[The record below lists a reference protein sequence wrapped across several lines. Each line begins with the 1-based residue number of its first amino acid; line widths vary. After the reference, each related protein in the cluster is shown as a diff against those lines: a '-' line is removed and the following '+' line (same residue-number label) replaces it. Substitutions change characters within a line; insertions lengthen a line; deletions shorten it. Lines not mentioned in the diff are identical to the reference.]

1 MALTVSNNSAVATA
15 SYYLGKNQSALQ
27 SSIKK
32 LASGKKLVDASAD
45 PGTLSVAMKVRAS
58 INRLSGAQNNIQNGI
73 GFLEVQ
79 DGLLDT
85 VGKIV
90 MRMSELK
97 GFASQDPMKGEQ
109 DIASY
114 NSEFQD
120 LQVQLYQISQ
130 MGFNGMSLFANNVT
144 GTVAGQA
151 VHGDEALF
159 TGYLNGKEGH
169 LRAGDTAAS
178 DKINMIHQSNYDN
191 TLSIFTS
198 SEGSN
203 GPAVSIHKSLLLS
216 ALTLHQLGRNAGEAK
231 ADTERNGYWSEADNS
246 VQSATYGRNATTLA
260 VEYNGTL
267 AASSTNQTKYLT
279 LASEK
284 IGDTLTLDQVSAGV
298 FGWAIE
304 NVTFLRAQT
313 GGGLSRLNFAAE
325 SIANQ
330 KTKVRSALVR
340 IEEVDMA
347 EEASNLAKY
356 SILMQASAAMVAQA
370 NSTSQVALMLLQV

>member
-32 LASGKKLVDASAD
+32 LASGKKLIDASAD

-85 VGKIV
+85 AGKIV

-144 GTVAGQA
+144 GTVANEA
-151 VHGDEALF
+151 THGDEALF
-159 TGYLNGKEGH
+159 TGYLSGKESH
-169 LRAGDTAAS
+169 KRAGETS
-178 DKINMIHQSNYDN
+178 TINVIHQSNYDN

-216 ALTLHQLGRNAGEAK
+216 ALTLHQLGRNAAEGK
-231 ADTERNGYWSEADNS
+231 ADASGYWSKADNS

-260 VEYNGTL
+260 VD
-267 AASSTNQTKYLT
+267 ASKTKYLT

-284 IGDTLTLDQVSAGV
+284 VGDTLTLDQVSAGV

-325 SIANQ
+325 SIATQETNM
-330 KTKVRSALVR
+330 RSALGR
-340 IEEVDMA
+340 IEDVDMA

-370 NSTSQVALMLLQV
+370 NSTSQVALMLLQN

>member
-32 LASGKKLVDASAD
+32 LASGKKLIDASAD

-144 GTVAGQA
+144 GTVTGQA
-151 VHGDEALF
+151 THGDEALF

-169 LRAGDTAAS
+169 LRAGDTEDDA
-178 DKINMIHQSNYDN
+178 KINMIHQSNYDN

-198 SEGSN
+198 SEGTN

-216 ALTLHQLGRNAGEAK
+216 ALTLHQLGRNAAEGK
-231 ADTERNGYWSEADNS
+231 ADASGYWSKADNS
-246 VQSATYGRNATTLA
+246 VQSATYGRDATTL
-260 VEYNGTL
+260 VVDPTK
-267 AASSTNQTKYLT
+267 TKYLT

-325 SIANQ
+325 SIATQETNM
-330 KTKVRSALVR
+330 RSALGR
-340 IEEVDMA
+340 IEDVDMA

>member
-32 LASGKKLVDASAD
+32 LASGKKLIDASAD

-144 GTVAGQA
+144 GTVANET

-159 TGYLNGKEGH
+159 TGYLSGKEGH
-169 LRAGDTAAS
+169 KRAGETS
-178 DKINMIHQSNYDN
+178 TINMIHQSNYDN

-198 SEGSN
+198 SEGTN

-216 ALTLHQLGRNAGEAK
+216 ALTLHQLGRNAAEGK
-231 ADTERNGYWSEADNS
+231 ADTVRNGYWSEADNS

-260 VEYNGTL
+260 VDATK
-267 AASSTNQTKYLT
+267 TKYLT

-325 SIANQ
+325 SIATQETNM
-330 KTKVRSALVR
+330 RSALGR
-340 IEEVDMA
+340 IEDVDMA

>member
-32 LASGKKLVDASAD
+32 LASGKKLIDASAD

-144 GTVAGQA
+144 GTVVNEAT
-151 VHGDEALF
+151 HGDEALF
-159 TGYLNGKEGH
+159 TGYLNGKEDH
-169 LRAGDTAAS
+169 LRAGDTAGT
-178 DKINMIHQSNYDN
+178 DEIDMIYQSNYDN

-216 ALTLHQLGRNAGEAK
+216 ALTLHQLGRNAGEGK
-231 ADTERNGYWSEADNS
+231 ADTVRNGYWSAADNS
-246 VQSATYGRNATTLA
+246 VQSATYGRNANTLA
-260 VEYNGTL
+260 VEYDGTA

-325 SIANQ
+325 SIATQETNM
-330 KTKVRSALVR
+330 RSALGR
-340 IEEVDMA
+340 IEDVDMA

>member
-32 LASGKKLVDASAD
+32 LASGKKLIDASAD

-130 MGFNGMSLFANNVT
+130 MGFNGMSLFANHVT
-144 GTVAGQA
+144 GTVSGEAM
-151 VHGDEALF
+151 HGDEALF
-159 TGYLNGKEGH
+159 TGYLSGKEGH
-169 LRAGDTAAS
+169 KRAGETATM
-178 DKINMIHQSNYDN
+178 NVIHQSNYDN

-216 ALTLHQLGRNAGEAK
+216 ALTLHQLGRNAAEGK
-231 ADTERNGYWSEADNS
+231 ADASGYWSKADNS
-246 VQSATYGRNATTLA
+246 VQSATYGRNATTLVVDA
-260 VEYNGTL
+260 TK
-267 AASSTNQTKYLT
+267 TKYLT

-325 SIANQ
+325 SIATQETNM
-330 KTKVRSALVR
+330 RSALGR
-340 IEEVDMA
+340 IEDVDMA

>member
-32 LASGKKLVDASAD
+32 LASGKKLIDASAD

-144 GTVAGQA
+144 GTVSGEAT
-151 VHGDEALF
+151 HGDEALF

-169 LRAGDTAAS
+169 LRAGDTTGNE
-178 DKINMIHQSNYDN
+178 INMIHQSNYDN

-216 ALTLHQLGRNAGEAK
+216 ALTLHQLGRNAAEGK
-231 ADTERNGYWSEADNS
+231 ADASGYWSKADNS

-260 VEYNGTL
+260 VEYNGS
-267 AASSTNQTKYLT
+267 AVASATNQTKYLT

-325 SIANQ
+325 SIATQETNM
-330 KTKVRSALVR
+330 RSALGR
-340 IEEVDMA
+340 IEDVDMA

>member
-15 SYYLGKNQSALQ
+15 SYYLGKNQAALQ

-32 LASGKKLVDASAD
+32 LASGKKLIDASSD

-130 MGFNGMSLFANNVT
+130 MAFNGMSLFANNTT
-144 GTVAGQA
+144 GTVVGGAT
-151 VHGDEALF
+151 HGDEALF
-159 TGYLNGKEGH
+159 TGYLNGKEDH
-169 LRAGDTAAS
+169 KRAGETGTVD
-178 DKINMIHQSNYDN
+178 MISQANYDN

-216 ALTLHQLGRNAGEAK
+216 ALTLHQLGRNAAEAK
-231 ADTERNGYWSEADNS
+231 SDTVRNGYWSNADNS

-260 VEYNGTL
+260 VEYDGT
-267 AASSTNQTKYLT
+267 AAAGANNQTKYLT

-284 IGDTLTLDQVSAGV
+284 VGDTLTLDQVSAGV

-313 GGGLSRLNFAAE
+313 GGGLSRLSFAAD
-325 SIANQ
+325 SIATQETNM
-330 KTKVRSALVR
+330 KSALGR
-340 IEEVDMA
+340 IEDVDMA
-347 EEASNLAKY
+347 KEASELAKY

>member
-97 GFASQDPMKGEQ
+97 GFASQDPMKGDQ

-114 NSEFQD
+114 NNEFKD
-120 LQVQLYQISQ
+120 LQVQLYQVSQ
-130 MGFNGMSLFANNVT
+130 LDFNGMSLFANHTSKEAASVVT
-144 GTVAGQA
+144 DVNATWTADGTAPNGE
-151 VHGDEALF
+151 GEALF
-159 TGYLNGKEGH
+159 GG
-169 LRAGDTAAS
+169 AS
-178 DKINMIHQSNYDN
+178 QSDQRDH
-191 TLSIFTS
+191 TISIFTS
-198 SEGSN
+198 SEGSD
-203 GPAVSIHKSLLLS
+203 GPKVSIHKSLLLS
-216 ALTLHQLGRNAGEAK
+216 ALTIRMDRKIAGEGTGTTSK
-231 ADTERNGYWSEADNS
+231 GYWSQVYNKQKTEIA
-246 VQSATYGRNATTLA
+246 SAGNTVYTTAGWDGTTKGIDPKNENAWI
-260 VEYNGTL
+260 TL
-267 AASSTNQTKYLT
+267 AAVDQS
-279 LASEK
+279 
-284 IGDTLTLDQVSAGV
+284 GTLTLDKISAGV
-298 FGWAIE
+298 FETAIE

-313 GGGLSRLNFAAE
+313 GGGMSRLNFAAE
-325 SIANQ
+325 SIAMQETNM
-330 KTKVRSALVR
+330 RSALGR
-340 IEEVDMA
+340 IEDVDMA
-347 EEASNLAKY
+347 EEASSLAKY

>member
-1 MALTVSNNSAVATA
+1 
-15 SYYLGKNQSALQ
+15 
-27 SSIKK
+27 
-32 LASGKKLVDASAD
+32 
-45 PGTLSVAMKVRAS
+45 
-58 INRLSGAQNNIQNGI
+58 
-73 GFLEVQ
+73 
-79 DGLLDT
+79 
-85 VGKIV
+85 
-90 MRMSELK
+90 
-97 GFASQDPMKGEQ
+97 MKGEQ

-130 MGFNGMSLFANNVT
+130 MGFNGMSLFANHVT
-144 GTVAGQA
+144 GTVSGEAT
-151 VHGDEALF
+151 HGDEALF
-159 TGYLNGKEGH
+159 TGYLNGKESH
-169 LRAGDTAAS
+169 LRAGDAAGNE
-178 DKINMIHQSNYDN
+178 INMIHQSNYDN

-231 ADTERNGYWSEADNS
+231 ADTVRNGYWSEADNS

-260 VEYNGTL
+260 VEYDGTA

-325 SIANQ
+325 SIATQETNM
-330 KTKVRSALVR
+330 RSALGR
-340 IEEVDMA
+340 IEDVDMA

>member
-1 MALTVSNNSAVATA
+1 MALTVSNNSAVASA

-97 GFASQDPMKGEQ
+97 GFASQDPMKGDQ

-114 NSEFQD
+114 NNEFKD
-120 LQVQLYQISQ
+120 LQVQLYQVSQ
-130 MGFNGMSLFANNVT
+130 LDFNGMSLFANHTSKKAASVVTNVNATWTTDGTAPT
-144 GTVAGQA
+144 GEG
-151 VHGDEALF
+151 EALF
-159 TGYLNGKEGH
+159 GGAN
-169 LRAGDTAAS
+169 
-178 DKINMIHQSNYDN
+178 QSAQRDN
-191 TLSIFTS
+191 TISIFTS
-198 SEGSN
+198 SEGSD
-203 GPAVSIHKSLLLS
+203 GPKVSIHKSLLLS
-216 ALTLHQLGRNAGEAK
+216 ALTIRMDRKIASEGTDA
-231 ADTERNGYWSEADNS
+231 TGYWSEVYAKQKTEIASTGDT
-246 VQSATYGRNATTLA
+246 VYTTGTTKGIDPKNEKA
-260 VEYNGTL
+260 WITL
-267 AASSTNQTKYLT
+267 AAVDQS
-279 LASEK
+279 
-284 IGDTLTLDQVSAGV
+284 GTLTLDKISAGV
-298 FGWAIE
+298 FETAIE

-313 GGGLSRLNFAAE
+313 GGGMSRLNFAAE
-325 SIANQ
+325 SIAMQETNM
-330 KTKVRSALVR
+330 RSALGR
-340 IEEVDMA
+340 IEDVDMA